1 MNLTARQY
9 HLSVLITAA
18 WRARLLVITD
28 DGVPI
33 EILSGGAEPSG
44 TSGSRMAILRAAC
57 VFVGRRASV
66 FNCSTRELVVTGLVS
81 AARLPRLVVVVADD
95 LGSVH
100 LARCTKRSRG
110 CPIESAQQAS
120 SQKHR
125 DSPDRQH
132 DQVASCPP

>member
-1 MNLTARQY
+1 MNFTTRQ
-9 HLSVLITAA
+9 HQFSVLITAA
-18 WRARLLVITD
+18 WRACLLVITD

-57 VFVGRRASV
+57 VFVGRPKAWLI

-110 CPIESAQQAS
+110 CPIQTIAAQPRSQA
-120 SQKHR
+120 
-125 DSPDRQH
+125 DR
-132 DQVASCPP
+132 